1 MEVRMIRVQ
10 AANLL
15 NPQELTATVTGPDG
29 ANTLMVFD
37 GQFQAGFGAQGPA
50 PGTWAQT
57 LKETYSVLLGPVLT
71 RRQFVQAVADASVSG
86 LQLNQQAAAPAQF
99 YYWVS
104 SIDADWD
111 DESGQVELRIEVSVT
126 PGPNCNISIQNLA
139 YHVTVLAQM

>member
-1 MEVRMIRVQ
+1 MIRVP

-15 NPQELTATVTGPDG
+15 NPQELTATVTGPDS

-37 GQFQAGFGAQGPA
+37 GQFQAGFSAQGPA
-50 PGTWAQT
+50 PGNWAQT
-57 LKETYSVLLGPVLT
+57 FKETFSVLIGPVLT

-86 LQLNQQAAAPAQF
+86 VALSQQAAGAAQF
-99 YYWVS
+99 QYWVS

-111 DESGQVELRIEVSVT
+111 DESGQVELRVELSVT
-126 PGPNCNISIQNLA
+126 PGPNCNISIQDVA